1 MAEVQCAR
9 CGTRGPGLEQPPMPG
24 RYGEAILANTCA
36 ECWKAWQTEQTLVI
50 NHYRLRPHIPYD
62 RQQLYRHMSEFL
74 KLDVV

>member
-1 MAEVQCAR
+1 
-9 CGTRGPGLEQPPMPG
+9 MPG